1 MEFDDGLLLLFREL
15 PMLEVGAEVVRP
27 PEPTA
32 LPESAPSPQLSLSP
46 ALPPLPM
53 ERLHRSL

>member
-32 LPESAPSPQLSLSP
+32 LPASLAWRQQASRP
-46 ALPPLPM
+46 WRPPPFSTTDR
-53 ERLHRSL
+53 E